1 MGIMAIEVKKRDGD
15 SANAILFNFTKRM
28 KRSGVLKEVRKRKT
42 HKRTI
47 SRVKRRSSALHRE
60 DKRVEVERQRK
71 LGLI

>member
-1 MGIMAIEVKKRDGD
+1 MAIEVRKRDGD

-28 KRSGVLKEVRKRKT
+28 KRSGVLKEVRKRKY
-42 HKRTI
+42 HKRAI

-60 DKRVEVERQRK
+60 AKQKDVERQRK